1 MEVQNLISFAGIFV
15 LMGFAWVFSANRW
28 KMNWRAIVWGTALQ
42 LIFAFFVFV
51 VPVGSAVFLYLNNLA
66 VRVMDCAAEGAL
78 FLFGRLALPPGAK
91 GKAGEESL
99 GFILAFQAF
108 PTIIFFSALMSIL
121 YYCNI
126 MPLLIRAFARVFTR
140 LMRISGAES
149 LCASSNIFVGVE
161 SALTIRPYLERMTR
175 SELCT
180 VLAAG
185 MATVS
190 SNILAVYVF
199 SLRQYFPTIAGH
211 LISAS
216 VLSAPAAIVM
226 SKILLPESETPD
238 TLGVSVKPHYDRE
251 NNVLE
256 AIING
261 ANAGVRLI
269 AGIVALLVAVL
280 GLVAALDWLLGAAG
294 GRLNALAGIHFDWSL
309 KELLGYLFYPF
320 SWVLGVASA
329 DVGIVSRII
338 GERAI
343 LTEVTAYQD
352 LAVALAQGLV
362 HHPRSVVITT
372 YALCGFA
379 HIPSMAIF
387 VGGVAA
393 LAPSRTRVLAE
404 VGFRALVAATLA
416 CLMTACVA
424 GTFFTQGSVLFQK

>member
-393 LAPSRTRVLAE
+393 LAPSKTRVLA
-404 VGFRALVAATLA
+404 
-416 CLMTACVA
+416 
-424 GTFFTQGSVLFQK
+424 

>member
-393 LAPSRTRVLAE
+393 LAPSKTRVLAE